1 VKKFAAII
9 LTCCLLFTLLGYHFI
24 YRIRL
29 AGIKSEMRA
38 RLRAPGSR
46 EVVIL
51 VFNNKEKLKLDWEDD
66 KEIRFE
72 NDMYD
77 VIDTVTAGHQLIIKC
92 IPDKKEKD
100 LLVAYQKLHDDA
112 PSPINTGL
120 VKLMATY
127 FIPATHYQITL
138 RFANFPINYSLYTSA
153 VCMTTIAV
161 PERPPCIS

>member
-1 VKKFAAII
+1 VKKLTAII

-46 EVVIL
+46 EVITF
-51 VFNNKEKLKLDWEDD
+51 VFNNEEKLKLDWEDD

-72 NDMYD
+72 NEMYD
-77 VIDTVTAGHQLIIKC
+77 VIDTVTAGHQLIIRC

-100 LLVAYQKLHDDA
+100 LLEAYQKLHDDA
-112 PSPINTGL
+112 PSPLKSGL
-120 VKLMATY
+120 VKLVTTY
-127 FIPATHYQITL
+127 FIPATHFQITI
-138 RFANFPINYSLYTSA
+138 RFPNSPINYSLYTPA
-153 VCMTTIAV
+153 VCMATIAV

>member
-38 RLRAPGSR
+38 KLRAPGSC
-46 EVVIL
+46 EVVTIS
-51 VFNNKEKLKLDWEDD
+51 FNNEEKLKLHWEDD

-72 NDMYD
+72 NEMYD
-77 VIDTVTAGHQLIIKC
+77 VIDTSTAGQQFIIRC
-92 IPDKKEKD
+92 IPDKKEKE
-100 LLVAYQKLHDDA
+100 LLVAYQKLHDDS
-112 PSPINTGL
+112 PSPINTRL

-127 FIPATHYQITL
+127 FMPATHYQITIL
-138 RFANFPINYSLYTSA
+138 FPNSLINYPLYTPA

-161 PERPPCIS
+161 PEHPPCVS